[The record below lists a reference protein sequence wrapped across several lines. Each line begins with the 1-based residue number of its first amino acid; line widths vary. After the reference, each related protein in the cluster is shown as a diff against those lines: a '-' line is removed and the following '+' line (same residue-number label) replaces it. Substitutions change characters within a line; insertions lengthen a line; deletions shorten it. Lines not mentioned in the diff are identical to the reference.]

1 MQPNEGKTR
10 FLPSRAARDAGAM
23 STAPRFYSV
32 AQVARILGMSSMTV
46 YRAIADGQFPALKV
60 RGRLIVPAKAID
72 EMTEAAIG
80 EGVAV
85 DAASWVVGPER

>member
-1 MQPNEGKTR
+1 MQPNETEKPRWMPTR
-10 FLPSRAARDAGAM
+10 AGRDARAV

-60 RGRLIVPAKAID
+60 RGRLIIPAKVVD
-72 EMTEAAIG
+72 EMTEAAMA
-80 EGVAV
+80 EGVV
-85 DAASWVVGPER
+85 IDAASWVVDQ